1 MPVSTHKNATWK
13 IQWYPV
19 ANMNIRESF
28 VKLLGRLAHL
38 AIQEM
43 KKKQELSGS
52 IQLCQRTNLPK
63 YLRVAGPWW
72 SKNPSGVTQTT
83 YSPRPISVLVRVA

>member
-52 IQLCQRTNLPK
+52 IQLCQRTK
-63 YLRVAGPWW
+63 SAEIFTSSW
-72 SKNPSGVTQTT
+72 SMVVEKSKWGHTDHIFPTT
-83 YSPRPISVLVRVA
+83 N